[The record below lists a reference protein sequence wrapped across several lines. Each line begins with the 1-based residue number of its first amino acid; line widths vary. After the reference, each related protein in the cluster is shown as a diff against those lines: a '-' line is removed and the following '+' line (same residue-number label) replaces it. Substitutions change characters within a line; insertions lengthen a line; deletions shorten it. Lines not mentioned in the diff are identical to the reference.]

1 MGVSRKTEGGIRAH
15 LNGGSW
21 GELCAEVCPG
31 LGNEALGGYR
41 GLRGPPAWEAR
52 EVVDGG
58 CQEWGPPKG

>member
-41 GLRGPPAWEAR
+41 GLRGPPSL
-52 EVVDGG
+52 GG
-58 CQEWGPPKG
+58 QRGSGWGLPGVGAP